1 MLVARMSRRVI
12 LTICIALCVGAPLFG
27 EFAKNTSNCRLL
39 IERSFTR
46 VSGAKATLTIDPLI
60 RKGESFQG
68 DYQMKVTPFFFKS
81 ETGKLEIFVSNDA
94 LAKATNGIPV
104 EIIGTA
110 LTHGEEV
117 KRKVN
122 ARATPRDKDRGEL
135 KVWFKVDERDM
146 VFQTTYRLLDQ

>member
-1 MLVARMSRRVI
+1 MIVARMFRRVLFI
-12 LTICIALCVGAPLFG
+12 ICLALVVAAPLFA
-27 EFAKNTSNCRLL
+27 ELTKNASTCRL
-39 IERSFTR
+39 IIDRSFTR

-60 RKGESFQG
+60 RSGESFQG

-81 ETGKLEIFVSNDA
+81 ETGKLEIFVSNES

-104 EIIGTA
+104 EITGTA
-110 LTHGEEV
+110 LTDGEDV

-135 KVWFKVDERDM
+135 KVWFKVDEREL
-146 VFQTTYRLLDQ
+146 VFQTTYRLHQ

>member
-1 MLVARMSRRVI
+1 MIAAQMFRRVV
-12 LTICIALCVGAPLFG
+12 LSICVALCVAAPLLADLSG
-27 EFAKNTSNCRLL
+27 SARTCRLV
-39 IERSFTR
+39 IDRSFTR

-60 RKGESFQG
+60 RNGESFQG

-81 ETGKLEIFVSNDA
+81 ETGKLEIFVSNDS

-104 EIIGTA
+104 DITGTA

-122 ARATPRDKDRGEL
+122 ARATPRAKDSGEL

-146 VFQTTYRLLDQ
+146 VFQTTYRLLE